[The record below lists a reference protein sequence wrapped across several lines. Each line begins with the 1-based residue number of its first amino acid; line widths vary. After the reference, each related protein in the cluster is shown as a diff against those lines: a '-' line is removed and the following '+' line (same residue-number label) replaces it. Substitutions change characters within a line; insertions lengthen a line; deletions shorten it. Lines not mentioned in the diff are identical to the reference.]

1 MPFIVPK
8 FIERK
13 PKIVGPLT
21 FRQFLYVGVAAAA
34 CIIIYFTLSPII
46 FFLSL
51 IILGGGS
58 IFLAFFE
65 VSGIPIANV
74 ITNFFSFS
82 LSSKIYLWKKSG
94 LPPKMIKREAPKK
107 EEKEPDVLNIAEK
120 SRLRNLS
127 ERIEKNQR

>member
-1 MPFIVPK
+1 MPFVVPK

-21 FRQFLYVGVAAAA
+21 FRQFLYVGAAAAA

-65 VSGIPIANV
+65 VSGIPITSV
-74 ITNFFSFS
+74 IANFFSFS

-94 LPPKMIKREAPKK
+94 LPPKMVKK
-107 EEKEPDVLNIAEK
+107 EPPRKEKKEPDVLNIAEK
-120 SRLRNLS
+120 SRLKNLS